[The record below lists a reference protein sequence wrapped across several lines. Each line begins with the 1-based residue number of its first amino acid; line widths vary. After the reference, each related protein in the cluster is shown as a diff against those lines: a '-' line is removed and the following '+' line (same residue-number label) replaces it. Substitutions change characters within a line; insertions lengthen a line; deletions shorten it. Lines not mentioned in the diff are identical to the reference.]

1 MPNLQDLLTTDL
13 QQDALQLATKIH
25 ADEFKRLNFD
35 MSVVSP
41 DSVPLVKLA
50 YERAKMFRGT
60 KCPHCW
66 VKHEK
71 EHFLVNEFISD
82 NADAYTC
89 KNCNYEHYF
98 TKPII

>member
-13 QQDALQLATKIH
+13 QQDALQFATKIH

-35 MSVVSP
+35 MPVVSP
-41 DSVPLVKLA
+41 DRVPLVKLA

-66 VKHEK
+66 VKHGK
-71 EHFLVNEFISD
+71 GHSLVNKYISD
-82 NADAYTC
+82 NVDVYTC
-89 KNCNYEHYF
+89 KSCNYEHYF